1 MGAFDAL
8 GISASGASVSRTWL
22 EAVSHNVANI
32 NTVRPAEEEPFRA
45 QLVVAQARNDG
56 SGVDVVAVMDAEGDA
71 GVRYDPSH
79 PFADER
85 GYVSLPVVD
94 LATQM
99 SDMIGAQRSY
109 QANLSIMRSSQE
121 AYQAAMRLGKQ

>member
-8 GISASGASVSRTWL
+8 GISASGAQVSRTWL
-22 EAVSHNVANI
+22 EAVAHNVANV
-32 NTVRPAEEEPFRA
+32 NTVRPAGEDPFRA
-45 QLVVAQARNDG
+45 RLVVAQARRDG
-56 SGVDVVAVMDAEGDA
+56 SGVDVVGIQEAAGDA

-79 PFADER
+79 PYADANGNVR
-85 GYVSLPVVD
+85 LPVVD

-109 QANLSIMRSSQE
+109 QANLSIIRSSQE
-121 AYQAAMRLGKQ
+121 AYQAAMRLGRQ